1 MGDDK
6 IIEFRKFIQQFKNIE
21 ISNVN
26 SDNQT
31 PINSELISYN
41 IRYPKS
47 TSYFRKQHH
56 YKMKIII
63 KNVPHQSY
71 IIDNYVE
78 NLYVENKKLSALINY
93 YKNKSNLNFV
103 SA

>member
-47 TSYFRKQHH
+47 TSYFRK
-56 YKMKIII
+56 
-63 KNVPHQSY
+63 
-71 IIDNYVE
+71 
-78 NLYVENKKLSALINY
+78 
-93 YKNKSNLNFV
+93 
-103 SA
+103 